1 MRINRK
7 WLKENIKG
15 FKNRRRKVNDRILR
29 RDWEFKERIKDRGIR
44 RKKKEGWE
52 RKIKIRNWMDFC
64 VLWLRMNDWKEG
76 WCSSYIGGWES
87 K

>member
-44 RKKKEGWE
+44 RKKKEG
-52 RKIKIRNWMDFC
+52 
-64 VLWLRMNDWKEG
+64 
-76 WCSSYIGGWES
+76 
-87 K
+87 